1 MIRIDITGFYYET
14 DIAFDDTI
22 VTVEDAMRRAAETK
36 APNGG
41 QLKVSSDLN
50 GFVNEIAVVYDAAS
64 RPQSRQGGGPRPT
77 GTYAFNDD
85 PLSGSN
91 VIPGNGGIDGQL
103 AWQYYVTRGG
113 VAVNMDRTIIP
124 YDKSNTGDVGPLQDG
139 DEIRWRLISIFGLR
153 DSIQQ
158 NYNMLNDLIADTDG
172 GLSMKS
178 AIRAM
183 KTSKAVDL
191 S

>member
-85 PLSGSN
+85 PLSGSK
-91 VIPGNGGIDGQL
+91 
-103 AWQYYVTRGG
+103 
-113 VAVNMDRTIIP
+113 DRTIIP